1 MLKRLFKFLW
11 RLILILGTMGLVGLF
26 LPRILTTTYA
36 VDRIYQKE
44 SAPGEGV
51 AIVFGAG
58 LRRDGTPTT
67 TLRVRDRVET
77 AASLYFSG
85 KVAKLLM
92 SGDSQSEG

>member
-1 MLKRLFKFLW
+1 MLKRLFKFVW
-11 RLILILGTMGLVGLF
+11 RLILLLGTLGLIGLF
-26 LPRILTTTYA
+26 LPRIITTLYA

-44 SAPGEGV
+44 SAPAEGI

-58 LRRDGTPTT
+58 LRRDGTPTA

-85 KVAKLLM
+85 KV
-92 SGDSQSEG
+92 